1 MDFFETLNFLAC
13 SVAAVIFFYRWYS
26 FIYKSRLPA
35 RSKKIKYVFAFLPL
49 ASLFIIYYTLVG
61 LASFDV
67 VGDMFWTLYYVV
79 MGYAWIYACL
89 IIMSLCFDLS
99 WIDDGLNCGN
109 LAAAAAIAGGVTGV
123 TIIYSGA
130 NIGDGPG
137 WWCVLFAGA
146 LGTAAWVILGGVVNI
161 AAKIFGQIT
170 VGRDFNCGVRTGCYF
185 LAGGIILARASAG
198 DWTSFKATAI
208 EFMDGWPVLILT
220 IAAIAAELYCDS
232 KINTQPRYHSYSKS
246 GAAAAEAATNN
257 TLKISIIIGVI
268 FILFA
273 VLSVILLPPLP
284 TNSIFREMI
293 R

>member
-1 MDFFETLNFLAC
+1 
-13 SVAAVIFFYRWYS
+13 
-26 FIYKSRLPA
+26 
-35 RSKKIKYVFAFLPL
+35 
-49 ASLFIIYYTLVG
+49 
-61 LASFDV
+61 V

-109 LAAAAAIAGGVTGV
+109 HAAAAAISGGVIGV
-123 TIIYSGA
+123 TIIYAGA

-137 WWCVLFAGA
+137 WWCVLFAGG
-146 LGTAAWVILGGVVNI
+146 LGTIAWVILGGVVNI
-161 AAKIFGQIT
+161 SAKIFERIT

-198 DWTSFKATAI
+198 DWTSLEATLI
-208 EFMDGWPVLILT
+208 EFIDGWPVLVLT
-220 IAAIAAELYCDS
+220 IAAIAAELYCNS
-232 KINTQPRYHSYSKS
+232 NINTQPKYHSYSKS
-246 GAAAAEAATNN
+246 GAAAGSATNN

-273 VLSVILLPPLP
+273 IVSVILLPPLP
-284 TNSIFREMI
+284 ANSIFRERI
-293 R
+293 L